1 MSGEKVLVA
10 DLTYHQGALHEGL
23 GVRLAA
29 NGTIAAVA
37 PADQLEGPRI
47 LLSQRVLVPGLVNA
61 HSHCWQVLLRGL
73 GRDPVHFAA
82 WVAEQLYPTVERLDV
97 ELFEAAAR
105 LCFAQMLQCGVTTCG
120 EFHYVHRGPE
130 GEDVE
135 DAYDLA
141 VLRAAR
147 AVGIRL
153 VLARTM
159 YDQGERP
166 GQRRFQET
174 PEEAAAALRRLHAA
188 VADDPLQSVLPAP
201 HSLHGASR
209 DMLLAAHECAID
221 LDTRLHIHLAEQQS
235 DLPFSEERYQASPLR
250 ALEGLGMLDERLTLV
265 HGIWLDEGEITML
278 GATGGG
284 LVYNPGTNML
294 LADGTAPIPAFLEA
308 GVRVGL
314 GSDAN
319 LSPDV
324 LAELR
329 AAEFLQR
336 IRSLEMNRIAPTLG
350 EGEGLLD
357 LATAH
362 GAECLGL
369 DSGAIEAGRPADLVA
384 LRLDVPSMAPGA
396 ALGPEAVLHQLCFA
410 ARPLEAVDRVWVQGE
425 LVADRGRPSRV
436 SLIELAAEVSAGA
449 AARLAG

>member
-1 MSGEKVLVA
+1 MSAAKVLAA
-10 DLTYHQGALHEGL
+10 DWTYLGGALHEGL
-23 GVRLAA
+23 GVQLDGR
-29 NGTIAAVA
+29 GMIAAVG
-37 PADQLEGPRI
+37 PVADLAGPRI
-47 LLSQRVLVPGLVNA
+47 RLPERVLLPGLVNG

-82 WVAEQLYPTVERLDV
+82 WVAEQLYPTVEKLDV

-141 VLRAAR
+141 VLRAAD

-159 YDQGERP
+159 YDLGERP

-174 PEEAAAALRRLHAA
+174 PEEAAAALRRLHGAA
-188 VADDPLQSVLPAP
+188 AENPRQSVLPAP

-209 DMLLAAHECAID
+209 DMLLAAQECAQD
-221 LDTRLHIHLAEQQS
+221 LDTRLHIHLAEQQG
-235 DLPFSEERYQASPLR
+235 DLAYSEEHYQASPLR
-250 ALEGLGMLDERLTLV
+250 ALEGLGMLDERLTLI

-278 GATGGG
+278 GAAGGG

-308 GVRVGL
+308 GVAVGL

-324 LAELR
+324 LAEMR

-336 IRSLEMNRIAPTLG
+336 IRSLEMNRIAPTLA

-357 LATAH
+357 LATSH
-362 GAECLGL
+362 GAACLGL
-369 DSGAIEAGRPADLVA
+369 ETGAIEAGRPADLLT
-384 LRLDVPSMAPGA
+384 LRLDVPSMAPAA
-396 ALGPEAVLHQLCFA
+396 ALGPEAILHQLCFA
-410 ARPLEAVDRVWVQGE
+410 ARPLEAVDRVWVHGD
-425 LVADRGRPSRV
+425 LVADRGRPTRV
-436 SLIELAAEVSAGA
+436 SLLELAAEVSSGA
-449 AARLAG
+449 AARLRG